1 MSYEGVSLETGALSE
16 DGLSPADAMPM
27 ILETLATG
35 RQISTGGQKLDG
47 EDTIYLEL
55 ANPAYPDESSTV
67 LAWLAREDG
76 ALRRAE
82 VTKDGTT
89 VVTCRFTEFTY
100 TYDDT
105 NQETEG

>member
-1 MSYEGVSLETGALSE
+1 MGLARTRPSNKGNVFVSIEMCIRDS
-16 DGLSPADAMPM
+16 
-27 ILETLATG
+27 
-35 RQISTGGQKLDG
+35 
-47 EDTIYLEL
+47 
-55 ANPAYPDESSTV
+55 PAYPDESSTV